1 MHVSKS
7 SLSLFKVFALLMI
20 IALTV
25 SQVNFTAMANDG
37 LPPQP
42 DRTNPPLRTLP
53 EEFKGARMTAVE
65 DHYGPL
71 ALRTGPIG
79 VIVELED
86 TPSALVFAEN
96 KHRSES
102 QLSAMTMDQT
112 RLIQGKQTNLMREL
126 QIKNIRATELHRTQR
141 VFNGIWM
148 NVEAGDVEKMAQ
160 LPGVKAIH
168 PIIPLELTHA
178 TSVPLLGAPEV
189 WAGLGE
195 YQGENIKIAIIDTG
209 IDYTHT
215 MFGGTPAS
223 TFPTAKV
230 VGGYD
235 FAGDDYNA
243 SDPDNDIPQPN
254 PDPMDCNGH
263 GTHVAG
269 SAAGFGVLPD
279 GSTFVES
286 LGDTYADLAALS
298 TNDYIDKFKIG
309 PGMAPKADLYALK
322 VFGCGGSTNLTE
334 LALEWAMD
342 PNGDG
347 DFSDRMD
354 VINMSLGSN
363 FGSET
368 DPSAVASNNAALA
381 GIVVVASAGN
391 SSDVYYITGAPGI
404 ARYAISVA
412 SSQDSSSVL
421 NAFEVTASSDAGL
434 VGTYQASM
442 AFFGPET
449 FDVTANAAI
458 ADPIQACTALTNP
471 GDVAGKIAVVDRGT
485 CNFSIK
491 VYNAQQAGAIGVLVV
506 NNAAGSPIGMGA
518 GDFASDVTIPSMMS
532 TQADGTAIK
541 NELGVPGS
549 VTINLS
555 SDTELLIVDPSLED
569 VVSSFTSRGPARGG
583 TRLKPDLAAPGHS
596 IYSALTGT
604 GDGGASFNGT
614 SMAAPHVAGMM
625 ALLREI
631 HPDWS
636 VFELKALAM
645 NTATHEVFTSAAK
658 TAVHTPTRIGAGRV
672 SAINAAESHV
682 IAYNQSDPGEVSLSF
697 GLLQV
702 TGMSKSFTKNLV
714 VENKGSTPAQYNVSF
729 DSRYYPN
736 AGIGMDVRDENGQAI
751 VNPITVPAGGQ
762 VVLQVTAVIDGPAL
776 EQPGDL
782 NIDFIFGLRSWVSE
796 AGGYVW
802 LEAIGAYPD
811 LRVPVHLAARP
822 ASAMSVAE
830 NSLDLG
836 PSDTGFTF
844 LTPGGTPVDTG
855 WESSLVYILELMHE
869 SANDPWSFGPNEA
882 ADFKYIGIGSDYPY
896 QNFEDSSVFIGVA
909 THGKWDTPN
918 TVYFEIYFDTDQDG
932 EPDYVAYNVYDRW
945 WLPGFGYDA
954 RDVFVVE
961 VCPLPYD
968 PDDCDWYWP
977 LNGFFGGYPA
987 NGLNTNHF
995 NSNTMVLPVPVDWI
1009 GLEDGVNT
1017 AFDFQVV
1024 SFTREAAGAVD
1035 ASPVMTYDLENQS
1048 FYTVDEGW
1056 SGMPVWNDNA
1066 SANPVFAIG
1075 YDKQA
1080 IADNNSQG
1088 LLLLHMHNANNTA
1101 EIVLLPPQVLSVE
1114 RADTNPTAAEMVDFL
1129 VTFSRPV
1136 SGVDVSDFMLVTTGV
1151 SGAAI
1156 EDVTC
1161 ALDLCTVTVSTGSGN
1176 GTLQLNVL
1184 DDDSIVDAVTGA
1196 PLGGMGIGNGAYNM
1210 GEIYTVIKNVTFAD
1224 VPASH
1229 WAWSFIERLYAAGIT
1244 GGCGIN
1250 PLIYCPENDATR
1262 GQMAVFLL
1270 RGVEGAGYNPPAA
1283 TGTVFADVPATHVF
1297 AAWIEELANRG
1308 IAGGYPDGTYRPDN
1322 TVSRAEMAILLLRA
1336 KYGPG
1341 YEPPAATGMAFSDV
1355 PASHWAAAW
1364 VEQLVAEGIVSGFPD
1379 GTYRPNNPVT
1389 RAQMAVLLVF
1399 TFELP

>member
-1 MHVSKS
+1 MHASKS

-20 IALTV
+20 VALAI
-25 SQVNFTAMANDG
+25 SQVNFTATATDG
-37 LPPQP
+37 LPPKP
-42 DRTNPPLRTLP
+42 DQPLRTLP
-53 EEFKGARMTAVE
+53 DEMKGPRLTAVE
-65 DHYGPL
+65 DYYGPL

-96 KHRSES
+96 KGLP
-102 QLSAMTMDQT
+102 QGTLSGMTIDQT
-112 RLIQGKQTNLMREL
+112 RLIEGKQSNLMRSL
-126 QIKNIRATELHRTQR
+126 QAKGIQASEMHRTQR
-141 VFNGIWM
+141 VFNGVWM
-148 NVEAGDVEKMAQ
+148 TVEASDVGKMVE
-160 LPGVKAIH
+160 LPGIKAIH
-168 PIIPLELTHA
+168 PIIPLELTHT

-195 YQGENIKIAIIDTG
+195 YQGENIKVAIIDTG
-209 IDYTHT
+209 VDYTHS

-235 FAGDDYNA
+235 FAGDAYNG
-243 SDPDNDIPQPN
+243 DNTPVPDSN
-254 PDPMDCNGH
+254 PMDCNGH

-298 TNDYIDKFKIG
+298 ANDYIDKFKIG

-342 PNGDG
+342 PDGDG

-368 DPSAVASNNAALA
+368 DPSAVATNNAALA

-391 SSDVYYITGAPGI
+391 AGDVFYITGSPGI

-412 SSQDSSSVL
+412 SSQDSSTIL
-421 NAFEVTASSDAGL
+421 NAFEVTASSNAALIDVYEAGM
-434 VGTYQASM
+434 AS
-442 AFFGPET
+442 FGPAT
-449 FDVTANAAI
+449 FDVTGAAAL
-458 ADPIQACTALTNP
+458 ADPIQACDPLTNP
-471 GDVAGKIAVVDRGT
+471 GAVAGKIAVVDRGT

-506 NNAAGSPIGMGA
+506 NNAAGAPFGMA
-518 GDFASDVTIPSMMS
+518 PGDFATDVTIPSMMS
-532 TQADGTAIK
+532 SQADGTAIK

-549 VTINLS
+549 VTINLNS
-555 SDTELLIVDPSLED
+555 ATELFLVDPSLED
-569 VVSSFTSRGPARGG
+569 VASDFTSRGPARGD
-583 TRLKPDLAAPGHS
+583 TRLKPDLSAPGDT

-604 GDGGASFNGT
+604 EDGGASFSGT

-631 HPDWS
+631 HPTWS

-645 NTATHEVFTSAAK
+645 NTATHEVLWESDPTEA
-658 TAVHTPTRIGAGRV
+658 HTPTRIGAGRV
-672 SAINAAESHV
+672 DAVDAAESQV

-702 TGMSKSFTKNLV
+702 TGMNKVFAKNLV
-714 VENKGSTPAQYNVSF
+714 VENKGATDAQYNVFF
-729 DSRYYPN
+729 DERYFN
-736 AGIGMDVRDENGQAI
+736 NGIGIDVFDEFGAAI
-751 VNPITVPAGGQ
+751 ANPITVPAGGQ
-762 VVLQVTAVIDGPAL
+762 VVLQVIAVIDGPAL
-776 EQPGDL
+776 EFFGDPSVVFDQPFP
-782 NIDFIFGLRSWVSE
+782 IAVLRSYFAE
-796 AGGYVW
+796 GGGYVW
-802 LEAIGAYPD
+802 LEAVGLYPD

-822 ASAMSVAE
+822 ASNMSVAE

-836 PSDTGFTF
+836 PMDTGFTF
-844 LTPGGTPVDTG
+844 LTPSGTPVDTSDDG
-855 WESSLVYILELMHE
+855 SLVYILELMHE
-869 SANDPWSFGPNEA
+869 SANEPWSFGPNEA

-896 QNFEDSSVFIGVA
+896 EDFEDSSVFIGVA
-909 THGKWDTPN
+909 THGKWNTPN
-918 TVYFEIYFDTDQDG
+918 TVYFEIYFDIDQDG
-932 EPDYVAYNVYDRW
+932 EPDYIAYNLYDRW
-945 WLPGFGYDA
+945 YNGH
-954 RDVFVVE
+954 RDIFVVE

-968 PDDCDWYWP
+968 ADLCDNWWY
-977 LNGFFGGYPA
+977 LNGFSGGFW
-987 NGLNTNHF
+987 GQNTNHF
-995 NSNTMVLPVPVDWI
+995 NSDTMVLPVPVDVI
-1009 GLEDGVNT
+1009 GLEEGVNT

-1024 SFTREAAGAVD
+1024 SFAREAAGAVD
-1035 ASPVMTYDLENQS
+1035 ISPVMTYDLENQS
-1048 FYTVDEGW
+1048 FDTIDYAGY
-1056 SGMPVWNDNA
+1056 GMPVWDDNFDV
-1066 SANPVFAIG
+1066 NQVFPIG

-1080 IADNNSQG
+1080 IAENNSQG
-1088 LLLLHMHNANNTA
+1088 LLLLHMHNANNSA
-1101 EIVLLPPQVLSVE
+1101 EIVLLPPQVTAVE
-1114 RADTNPTAAEMVDFL
+1114 RADTNPTAADMVDFL

-1136 SGVDVSDFMLVTTGV
+1136 SGVDLSDFLLVSTGV

-1156 EDVTC
+1156 QDVTC
-1161 ALDLCTVTVSTGSGN
+1161 AIDLCTVTVSTGSDN
-1176 GTLQLNVL
+1176 GTLQLNVV

-1196 PLGGMGIGNGAYNM
+1196 PLGGMGTGNGAYSM
-1210 GEIYTVIKNVTFAD
+1210 GQIYTVIKDVTFAD
-1224 VPASH
+1224 VPADY
-1229 WAWSFIERLYAAGIT
+1229 WAWSFIERLYDAGIT
-1244 GGCGIN
+1244 AGCSVN
-1250 PLIYCPENDATR
+1250 PLVYCPEENATR

-1270 RGVEGAGYNPPAA
+1270 RGIEGAGYNPPAA
-1283 TGTVFADVPATHVF
+1283 TGTVFSDVPTTHVF
-1297 AAWIEELANRG
+1297 AAWIEELADRG
-1308 IAGGYPDGTYRPDN
+1308 IAGGYADGTYRPDN

-1336 KYGPG
+1336 KHGPG
-1341 YEPPAATGMAFSDV
+1341 YVPPAATGTAFSDV
-1355 PASHWAAAW
+1355 PADFWAAAW
-1364 VEQLVAEGIVSGFPD
+1364 IEQLVNEGIASGFPD
-1379 GTYRPNNPVT
+1379 GTYRPSDPVT
-1389 RAQMAVLLVF
+1389 RAQMAVLLVR